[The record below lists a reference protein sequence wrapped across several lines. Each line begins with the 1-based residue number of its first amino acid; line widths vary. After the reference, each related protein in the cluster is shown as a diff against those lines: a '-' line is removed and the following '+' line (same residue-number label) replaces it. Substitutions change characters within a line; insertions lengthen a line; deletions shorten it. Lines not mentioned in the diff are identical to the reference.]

1 MKRPSSLAWRLTAP
15 LALAVLLAM
24 GAVALFM
31 DHQVD
36 SELDARFRDALL
48 AQAKALT
55 TVVEFEEGRL
65 AASSGGAQPSL
76 LGGDGPISYELR
88 CEGRAATSSDPAPP
102 APPGWP
108 EQATATPRF
117 DELDDAGGTQTVMF
131 RFNAPYPPA
140 RGERPHATAQAP
152 RACWLLVSRPRHDMD
167 QLLLTMDWILALGPV
182 AASLAMLL
190 AVPWLVRRGLAPL
203 HTLAERMRGIG
214 PQAPASR
221 LPEAGV
227 QELEP
232 LVARFNEVL
241 ARMDEVLARE
251 RQFASGLAH
260 ETRTRLA
267 ELRSLVDVETRF
279 PSERSPREVMA
290 EVGAIGAELE
300 ATVTALLELTRL
312 EAGFEPARRES
323 VDMGAWLA
331 RTLALHQ
338 ASIARRG
345 LVLDI
350 EGFEP
355 GSTMITDPA
364 LLDMLMGNL
373 IANAVSHAPEAS
385 RVSLVR
391 HGEAL
396 DVSNDAPELSQADIG
411 QLGHR
416 FWRKHTGEAGHAGL
430 GVSLAAAAAHAMGRN
445 LSFELDHAQ
454 RLHARVR

>member
-1 MKRPSSLAWRLTAP
+1 VSRPASLAWRLTAP

-65 AASSGGAQPSL
+65 VASSSGTQSSL
-76 LGGDGPISYELR
+76 LGGDAPISYELR
-88 CEGRAATSSDPAPP
+88 CEGRATTRSEPPPP

-108 EQATATPRF
+108 GQATTTPRF

-131 RFNAPYPPA
+131 RFDAPYLAA
-140 RGERPHATAQAP
+140 RGVAAQPP
-152 RACWLLVSRPRHDMD
+152 RTCWLLVSRPRHDMD

-190 AVPWLVRRGLAPL
+190 AVPWLVRRGLTPL
-203 HTLAERMRGIG
+203 RTLAERMRGIG

-227 QELEP
+227 KELDP

-279 PSERSPREVMA
+279 PSERSPQEVMA

-312 EAGFEPARRES
+312 EAGFEPARREP

-338 ASIARRG
+338 ATIARRG
-345 LVLDI
+345 LELDI

-385 RVSLVR
+385 RVLLSR

-396 DVSNDAPELSQADIG
+396 DVANDAPELSQADIG

-430 GVSLAAAAAHAMGRN
+430 GVSLAAAAAHSLGRT
-445 LSFELDHAQ
+445 LSFELDHTQ

>member
-1 MKRPSSLAWRLTAP
+1 MDPRAREARVDGQVLALTPREFGILSLLLRHRGRAFSRAEILERTAGSDTGTSDRSVEVMVFGLRRKLDAAGLPSPDRNPPRLRVHHPVKRPSSLAWRLTAP

-65 AASSGGAQPSL
+65 VTSSGGSQPSL
-76 LGGDGPISYELR
+76 MGGDAPISYELR
-88 CEGRAATSSDPAPP
+88 CEGRAAMRSEPAPP

-108 EQATATPRF
+108 GQATTTPRF

-131 RFNAPYPPA
+131 RFDAPYPAAP
-140 RGERPHATAQAP
+140 GERPRYHAQAP
-152 RACWLLVSRPRHDMD
+152 RTCWLLVSRPRHDMD

-190 AVPWLVRRGLAPL
+190 AVPWLVRRGLVPL
-203 HTLAERMRGIG
+203 RTLAERMRGIG

-221 LPEAGV
+221 LPEAGIK
-227 QELEP
+227 ELEP

-279 PSERSPREVMA
+279 PSERSAQEVMA

-312 EAGFEPARRES
+312 EAGFEPARREAGGHGC
-323 VDMGAWLA
+323 MARPHACPAPGHHRTAQA
-331 RTLALHQ
+331 RT
-338 ASIARRG
+338 
-345 LVLDI
+345 
-350 EGFEP
+350 
-355 GSTMITDPA
+355 
-364 LLDMLMGNL
+364 
-373 IANAVSHAPEAS
+373 
-385 RVSLVR
+385 
-391 HGEAL
+391 
-396 DVSNDAPELSQADIG
+396 
-411 QLGHR
+411 GHR
-416 FWRKHTGEAGHAGL
+416 
-430 GVSLAAAAAHAMGRN
+430 
-445 LSFELDHAQ
+445 
-454 RLHARVR
+454 RL

>member
-1 MKRPSSLAWRLTAP
+1 MRQPSSLAWRLTAP
-15 LALAVLLAM
+15 LALAALLAM

-31 DHQVD
+31 DYQVD
-36 SELDARFRDALL
+36 NELDARFRDALL
-48 AQAKALT
+48 AQARALT
-55 TVVEFEEGRL
+55 TVVEFEEGRV
-65 AASSGGAQPSL
+65 SGPAMGAQPSL
-76 LGGDGPISYELR
+76 LGGDAPISYELR
-88 CEGRAATSSDPAPP
+88 CQGRAAARSEPAPP
-102 APPGWP
+102 IPPGWP

-117 DELDDAGGTQTVMF
+117 DELDADGGTQTVMF
-131 RFNAPYPPA
+131 RFDAPTA
-140 RGERPHATAQAP
+140 RGARGHAASPSPRP
-152 RACWLLVSRPRHDMD
+152 CWLLVSRPRHEID
-167 QLLLTMDWILALGPV
+167 QLLLAMDWILALGPV
-182 AASLAMLL
+182 AAALAMLL

-203 HTLAERMRGIG
+203 RTLAERMGGIG

-227 QELEP
+227 KELEP
-232 LVARFNEVL
+232 LVGRFNEVL

-267 ELRSLVDVETRF
+267 ELRSLVDVETRY
-279 PSERSPREVMA
+279 PSERSPGEVMA

-331 RTLALHQ
+331 RAVALHQ
-338 ASIARRG
+338 ATIARRR
-345 LVLDI
+345 LVLEI

-364 LLDMLMGNL
+364 LLDILMGNL
-373 IANAVSHAPEAS
+373 IANAVSHAPEGSCVLLA
-385 RVSLVR
+385 RR
-391 HGEAL
+391 GDAL
-396 DVSNDAPELSQADIG
+396 DVANDAPGLTQADIA

-416 FWRKHTGEAGHAGL
+416 FWRKHPGEAGHAGL
-430 GVSLAAAAAHAMGRN
+430 GVSLAAAAARALERT
-445 LSFELDHAQ
+445 LSFELDCTQ

>member
-1 MKRPSSLAWRLTAP
+1 VKRPASLAWRLTAP

-36 SELDARFRDALL
+36 SELNARFRDALL
-48 AQAKALT
+48 AQARALT
-55 TVVEFEEGRL
+55 SVVEFEEGRL
-65 AASSGGAQPSL
+65 GARSKGAQAAL
-76 LGGDGPISYELR
+76 VGGDAPYSYELR
-88 CEGRAATSSDPAPP
+88 CEGRAATRSDSPPP

-108 EQATATPRF
+108 GEATTTPRF

-131 RFNAPYPPA
+131 RFDAPYRGTRAYAPA
-140 RGERPHATAQAP
+140 PAA
-152 RACWLLVSRPRHDMD
+152 RACRLLVSRPRHDMD
-167 QLLLTMDWILALGPV
+167 QLLLAMDWILALGPV

-190 AVPWLVRRGLAPL
+190 VVPWLVRRGLAPL
-203 HTLAERMRGIG
+203 RSLAERMRGIG

-221 LPEAGV
+221 LPDAGV
-227 QELEP
+227 VELEP
-232 LVARFNEVL
+232 LVARFNGVL

-279 PSERSPREVMA
+279 PSERSPVEVMA

-312 EAGFEPARRES
+312 EAGFEPARREP

-338 ASIARRG
+338 PTIVRRK
-345 LVLDI
+345 LELAV

-355 GSTMITDPA
+355 GDTMITDPA

-373 IANAVSHAPEAS
+373 IANAVSHAPEDS
-385 RVSLVR
+385 RVCVSR
-391 HGEAL
+391 HGETMHVA
-396 DVSNDAPELSQADIG
+396 NDAPELSQADIA

-416 FWRKHTGEAGHAGL
+416 FWRKRTGEPGHAGL
-430 GVSLAAAAAHAMGRN
+430 GVSLANAAARALGRT
-445 LSFELDHAQ
+445 LVFELDDGP
-454 RLHARVR
+454 RLHAYVR

>member
-1 MKRPSSLAWRLTAP
+1 VP

-31 DHQVD
+31 DQRVD
-36 SELDARFRDALL
+36 GELEARFRDSLL
-48 AQAKALT
+48 TQARALT
-55 TVVEFEEGRL
+55 TVVEVEEGGL
-65 AASSGGAQPSL
+65 VAYSGGTQPSL
-76 LGGDGPISYELR
+76 LGGDAPISYELR
-88 CEGRAATSSDPAPP
+88 CEGLAPTRSEPAPP

-108 EQATATPRF
+108 EQATTTPRF
-117 DELDDAGGTQTVMF
+117 DELDAADGTQTVMF
-131 RFNAPYPPA
+131 RFNAPA
-140 RGERPHATAQAP
+140 RENRGVRPDAMSQAV
-152 RACWLLVSRPRHDMD
+152 RACRLLVSRPRQDID

-182 AASLAMLL
+182 VASLAVLL
-190 AVPWLVRRGLAPL
+190 VVPWLVRRRLAPVRS
-203 HTLAERMRGIG
+203 LAERMRGIG

-227 QELEP
+227 MELEP
-232 LVARFNEVL
+232 LVVRFNEVL
-241 ARMDEVLARE
+241 VRMDEVLARE

-267 ELRSLVDVETRF
+267 ELRSLVDVEMRF

-312 EAGFEPARRES
+312 EAGFEPARREPLD
-323 VDMGAWLA
+323 VGAWLA
-331 RTLALHQ
+331 RTLALHE
-338 ASIARRG
+338 ATIDRRR
-345 LVLDI
+345 LALDI

-355 GSTMITDPA
+355 GDTMITDPA

-373 IANAVSHAPEAS
+373 IANAVSHAPEGS
-385 RVSLVR
+385 RVLLSR
-391 HGEAL
+391 QGAAM
-396 DVSNDAPELSQADIG
+396 DVANDAPELSQADIG

-416 FWRKHTGEAGHAGL
+416 FWRKRTGEAGHAGL
-430 GVSLAAAAAHAMGRN
+430 GVSLAAAAAHALGRN
-445 LSFELDHAQ
+445 LSFELDEAH